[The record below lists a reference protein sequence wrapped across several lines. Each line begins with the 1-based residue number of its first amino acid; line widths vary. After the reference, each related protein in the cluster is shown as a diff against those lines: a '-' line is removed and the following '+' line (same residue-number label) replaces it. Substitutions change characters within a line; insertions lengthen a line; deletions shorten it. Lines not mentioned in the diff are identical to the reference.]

1 MTVDNCKKLY
11 EHYVK
16 IGYKAAA
23 ENMAEKYPEFSGS
36 KTTSTSSETNKK
48 TKS

>member
-1 MTVDNCKKLY
+1 MTQENSKRLY

-23 ENMAEKYPEFSGS
+23 ENMLKKHPNLAAQEEKKEKS
-36 KTTSTSSETNKK
+36 KKPK
-48 TKS
+48 